1 MARKLKKV
9 ENETETLYDQEYGK
23 KHSRTCKMKNSHCR
37 TWSMARILKIM
48 ENEKHTLQDMDYS
61 KKTEKRGK

>member
-23 KHSRTCKMKNSHCR
+23 K
-37 TWSMARILKIM
+37 
-48 ENEKHTLQDMDYS
+48 
-61 KKTEKRGK
+61 TEKGGK